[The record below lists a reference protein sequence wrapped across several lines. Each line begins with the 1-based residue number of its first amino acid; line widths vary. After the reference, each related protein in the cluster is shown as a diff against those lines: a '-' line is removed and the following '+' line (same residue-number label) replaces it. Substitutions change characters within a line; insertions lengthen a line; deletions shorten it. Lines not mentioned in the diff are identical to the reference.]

1 MSWMD
6 KDWTHRAA
14 ITVDNTASAQTTEDV
29 TITLPS
35 EWPEFWG
42 NVDNAGDDVRVTD
55 ADGVTL
61 ETYQLISF
69 NSTTRTGSIEVDNV
83 DLTDIETVAAAAV
96 AGVLLWVYWGNGS
109 ASAAAGS
116 FTAAG
121 SAKTGTLQVGTPGSG
136 SQRVVMARPETPG
149 SVSPRTEVHKMA
161 SETIHLWWNLS
172 RALASRHIP
181 SQGSRAFDEIHN
193 VSYSV
198 ETNGNPVTS
207 MIDVTEIRI
216 VGPGWV
222 RTTIK
227 AGTSGTNYVAILAVE
242 LTQGRKL
249 DFRTT
254 IRVKDVTEPT

>member
-14 ITVDNTASAQTTEDV
+14 VSVDNTTSAQTTEDV
-29 TITLPS
+29 TIALPS

-42 NVDNAGDDVRVTD
+42 NVKSAGEDVRVTD
-55 ADGVTL
+55 ANGVTL
-61 ETYQLISF
+61 ETYQLVSF

-83 DLTDIETVAAAAV
+83 DLTDVETSPAAAV
-96 AGVLLWVYWGNGS
+96 AGVLLWVYWGNAA

-121 SAKTGTLQVGTPGSG
+121 TAKTGTIQVGTPGSG

-149 SVSPRTEVHKMA
+149 STNPRTEVHKAA

-172 RALASRHIP
+172 GVLASRHIP
-181 SQGSRAFDEIHN
+181 SQGSRAFEEIHN
-193 VSYSV
+193 VSYDV
-198 ETNGNPVTS
+198 ETAGNPVPS
-207 MIDVTEIRI
+207 MVDSASIRM

-227 AGTSGTNYVAILAVE
+227 AGASGTNYVALLAVE
-242 LTQGRKL
+242 LTEGRKL

>member
-14 ITVDNTASAQTTEDV
+14 VSVDNTASSATQEDV
-29 TITLPS
+29 TIVLPS

-61 ETYQLISF
+61 ETYQLVSF
-69 NSTTRTGSIEVDNV
+69 NSTTRTGSIEVD
-83 DLTDIETVAAAAV
+83 DVALVNIDGSVAAV
-96 AGVLLWVYWGNGS
+96 AGVQLWIYWGNDA
-109 ASAAAGS
+109 ASTAAGS

-121 SAKTGTLQVGTPGSG
+121 TAKTGTIQVGTPGSG

-149 SVSPRTEVHKMA
+149 STNPRTEVHKAA

-172 RALASRHIP
+172 GVLASRHIP
-181 SQGSRAFDEIHN
+181 SQDSRAFEEIHN
-193 VSYSV
+193 VSYDV
-198 ETNGNPVTS
+198 ETAGNPVPSMVDATS
-207 MIDVTEIRI
+207 IRI

-227 AGTSGTNYVAILAVE
+227 AGASGTNYVALLAVE
-242 LTQGRKL
+242 LTEGRKL

-254 IRVKDVTEPT
+254 IRVKDVTEPS

>member
-14 ITVDNTASAQTTEDV
+14 VSVDNTASSATQEDV

-42 NVDNAGDDVRVTD
+42 NVKSAGEDVRVTD
-55 ADGVTL
+55 SDGVTL
-61 ETYQLISF
+61 ETYQLVSF
-69 NSTTRTGSIEVDNV
+69 NSTTRTGSIEVDDVALV
-83 DLTDIETVAAAAV
+83 DIDGSSAAV
-96 AGVLLWVYWGNGS
+96 AGVQLWIYWGNS
-109 ASAAAGS
+109 AASAAAGS

-121 SAKTGTLQVGTPGSG
+121 TAKTGTIQVGTPGSG

-149 SVSPRTEVHKMA
+149 STNPRTEVHKAA

-172 RALASRHIP
+172 GGLASRHIP
-181 SQGSRAFDEIHN
+181 SQGSRAFEEIHN
-193 VSYSV
+193 VSYDV
-198 ETNGNPVTS
+198 ETGGNPVPSMVDATS
-207 MIDVTEIRI
+207 IRM

-227 AGTSGTNYVAILAVE
+227 AGASGTNYVAILAVE
-242 LTQGRKL
+242 LTEGRKL

-254 IRVKDVTEPT
+254 IRVKDVTEPS

>member
-14 ITVDNTASAQTTEDV
+14 VSVDNTASSATQEDV
-29 TITLPS
+29 TIALPS

-55 ADGVTL
+55 ANGVTL
-61 ETYQLISF
+61 ETYQLVSF
-69 NSTTRTGSIEVDNV
+69 NSTTRTGSIEVDDVALV
-83 DLTDIETVAAAAV
+83 DIDGSVAAV
-96 AGVLLWVYWGNGS
+96 ASVQLWIYWGN
-109 ASAAAGS
+109 ANATAAGGS

-121 SAKTGTLQVGTPGSG
+121 TAKTGTIQVGTPGSG

-149 SVSPRTEVHKMA
+149 STNPRTEVHKM
-161 SETIHLWWNLS
+161 SGEEIHVWWNLS
-172 RALASRHIP
+172 GVLASRHIP
-181 SQGSRAFDEIHN
+181 SQGSRAFEEIHN
-193 VSYSV
+193 VTYSV
-198 ETNGNPVTS
+198 EAAGNPVAS
-207 MIDVTEIRI
+207 MIDVTQTRL

-227 AGTSGTNYVAILAVE
+227 AGASGTNYVAILLVE
-242 LTQGRKL
+242 LTEGRKL

-254 IRVKDVTEPT
+254 IRVQDVTEPT

>member
-14 ITVDNTASAQTTEDV
+14 ITVDNTASAQTVEDV

-61 ETYQLISF
+61 ESYKLVGF
-69 NSTTRTGSIEVDNV
+69 NSTTRVCTVHVDDV

-96 AGVLLWVYWGNGS
+96 AGVLLWIYWGN
-109 ASAAAGS
+109 ANATAAAS
-116 FTAAG
+116 VFTISG
-121 SAKTGTLQVGTPGSG
+121 TEKTGAVQVGTPGSG

-149 SVSPRTEVHKMA
+149 SVNPRTEVHKMA

-193 VSYSV
+193 VRYSV
-198 ETNGNPVTS
+198 ENNGSPEAS
-207 MIDVTEIRI
+207 MVDVTEIRM

-254 IRVKDVTEPT
+254 IRVQDVTEPT